1 MSRVRL
7 HSHFRRGRSWRA
19 RLAYALLFYWWR
31 FPSLYLQLL
40 RASLSH
46 PFHPWLVMTAAIIIW
61 AEAQKKN
68 LIQHCERSE
77 LHFHLEWKKKLGE
90 FLKNLKLAVKQCYY
104 LDKSLFWSKISGK
117 CQKLKC
123 HILNNFQTLC
133 CIREGLLIMGDED
146 LIHVKHPLAF
156 TNKSSVLLYAV
167 FI

>member
-1 MSRVRL
+1 MHCFSTDGV
-7 HSHFRRGRSWRA
+7 SHLST
-19 RLAYALLFYWWR
+19 YNYYVH
-31 FPSLYLQLL
+31 LYLT
-40 RASLSH
+40 H
-46 PFHPWLVMTAAIIIW
+46 FIHDWLW
-61 AEAQKKN
+61 Q
-68 LIQHCERSE
+68 QPSSSE
-77 LHFHLEWKKKLGE
+77 LKPRKKVSFNIASEASYIFIWSGKKKLGE

>member
-1 MSRVRL
+1 MHCFSTDGV
-7 HSHFRRGRSWRA
+7 SHLST
-19 RLAYALLFYWWR
+19 YNYYVH
-31 FPSLYLQLL
+31 LYLT
-40 RASLSH
+40 H
-46 PFHPWLVMTAAIIIW
+46 FIHDWLW
-61 AEAQKKN
+61 QQPSSSELKPRKKS